1 MLPAVVCT
9 ERLELRRW
17 RVDDHRALTAA
28 ISVSLDELRVWMPWA
43 RAMPTAEVERAV
55 IEASRVRFD
64 RGEDFEYFL
73 FEASTAELVGAAAL
87 HLPEPD
93 RAEIGYWVRSDRHRR
108 GYATE
113 AARALTSGAF
123 EHVPS
128 VRAVEIR
135 MDEANAPSAGVP
147 SKLGYELIG
156 EEDRDIVTPGH
167 TGRGLVWR
175 TTRATWQA

>member
-17 RVDDHRALTAA
+17 GVDDRGALMAA

-43 RAMPTAEVERAV
+43 RAMPTAEIERAL
-55 IEASRVRFD
+55 IEASSRRFD

-73 FEASTAELVGAAAL
+73 FEVSAAELVGAAAL
-87 HLPEPD
+87 HLREPE

-113 AARALTSGAF
+113 AARALTSAAF
-123 EHVPS
+123 EHVSS
-128 VRAVEIR
+128 VWAVEIR
-135 MDEANAPSAGVP
+135 MDMGNAASAGVP

-175 TTRATWQA
+175 TTRGTWQA

>member
-1 MLPAVVCT
+1 M
-9 ERLELRRW
+9 
-17 RVDDHRALTAA
+17 AA

-43 RAMPTAEVERAV
+43 RAMPTAEIERAL
-55 IEASRVRFD
+55 IEASSTRFD

-73 FEASTAELVGAAAL
+73 FEVSAVELVGAAAL
-87 HLPEPD
+87 HLREPET
-93 RAEIGYWVRSDRHRR
+93 AEIGYWVRSDRHRR

-113 AARALTSGAF
+113 AARALTSAAF
-123 EHVPS
+123 EHVSS

-135 MDEANAPSAGVP
+135 MEKGNAGERPRPVEARLRAHRR
-147 SKLGYELIG
+147 
-156 EEDRDIVTPGH
+156 EDRDIVTPGH

>member
-17 RVDDHRALTAA
+17 RVDDHGALMAA
-28 ISVSLDELRVWMPWA
+28 VRVSLDELQTWMPWA
-43 RAMPTAEVERAV
+43 RTMPTTEVQRAV
-55 IEASRVRFD
+55 IEASSARFD
-64 RGEDFEYFL
+64 RGEEFAYFL
-73 FEASTAELVGAAAL
+73 FEVSAGELVGAAAL
-87 HLPEPD
+87 HLREPQ

-113 AARALTSGAF
+113 AARALTSAAF
-123 EHVPS
+123 EHLPGL
-128 VRAVEIR
+128 RAVEIR
-135 MDEANAPSAGVP
+135 MDKGNRASAAVP
-147 SKLGYELIG
+147 SKLEYELIG

-175 TTRATWQA
+175 TTHASWRG